1 MSVKF
6 RLSRPFGITQAM
18 VNYHQ
23 TKDESVKEKILSFM
37 IQQWILSNGLLCGR
51 SMNALQLSEFLK
63 CDPER
68 VRIQIRD
75 QFINTRIW
83 DKNRQEELLNSLIG
97 QQVMWA
103 LEDRMEIEQQLSLLK
118 RSQKGSYTPFVTSEV
133 NKVLGLKL
141 SSSQGLAS
149 VIRSVSGG
157 GSINI
162 FNNNQQQQ
170 IQGISMDKALDLI
183 QQENAKIVEAT
194 KIEDEKAK
202 DALYTQELK
211 YIEGVH
217 KDKLR
222 EMPVVVATEQR
233 GVDTS
238 KEAMAISQS
247 ELNQIADDYKGAIES
262 FDKEHH
268 EIRREIELGIDP
280 DDPDP
285 ELDLPI

>member
-238 KEAMAISQS
+238 KEVMAISQS

>member
-23 TKDESVKEKILSFM
+23 TKDESVKDKILSFM

-83 DKNRQEELLNSLIG
+83 DKTRQEELLNSLIG

-233 GVDTS
+233 GIDTS

>member
-217 KDKLR
+217 RDKLR

-233 GVDTS
+233 GIDTS

>member
-51 SMNALQLSEFLK
+51 SMNVLQLSEFLK

-194 KIEDEKAK
+194 KIEDEKTK

>member
-1 MSVKF
+1 MRKHICSV
-6 RLSRPFGITQAM
+6 G
-18 VNYHQ
+18 
-23 TKDESVKEKILSFM
+23 
-37 IQQWILSNGLLCGR
+37 
-51 SMNALQLSEFLK
+51 
-63 CDPER
+63 
-68 VRIQIRD
+68 
-75 QFINTRIW
+75 
-83 DKNRQEELLNSLIG
+83 NR
-97 QQVMWA
+97 
-103 LEDRMEIEQQLSLLK
+103 
-118 RSQKGSYTPFVTSEV
+118 
-133 NKVLGLKL
+133 
-141 SSSQGLAS
+141 
-149 VIRSVSGG
+149 
-157 GSINI
+157 
-162 FNNNQQQQ
+162 
-170 IQGISMDKALDLI
+170 
-183 QQENAKIVEAT
+183 

-233 GVDTS
+233 GIDTS

-247 ELNQIADDYKGAIES
+247 ELNQIADDYMGAIES

>member
-51 SMNALQLSEFLK
+51 SMNTLQLSEFLK

-217 KDKLR
+217 QDKLR

-233 GVDTS
+233 GIDTS